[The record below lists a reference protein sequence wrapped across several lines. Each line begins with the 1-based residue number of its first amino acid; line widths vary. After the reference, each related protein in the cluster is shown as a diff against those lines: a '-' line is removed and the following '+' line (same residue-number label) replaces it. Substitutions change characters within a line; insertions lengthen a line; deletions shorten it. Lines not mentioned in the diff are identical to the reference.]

1 MKKIVLTVICF
12 LAITSFASGEVIFY
26 NMNQATL
33 AWDAV
38 TVDIDGDSITDV
50 KYRIYIANAVTDPG
64 KTNPVIV
71 ANDLTVITTTITL
84 GIKGKFFVG
93 VSAFIDDLES
103 DINWADIPTS
113 QGTNPLFG
121 LRFAVPP
128 KPPHNIVR

>member
-12 LAITSFASGEVIFY
+12 LAMTGFASGEVIFY
-26 NMNQATL
+26 NTNQAKL

-38 TVDIDGDSITDV
+38 TTDIDGDGITDV
-50 KYRIYIANAVTDPG
+50 KYRIYIANAVTDPE
-64 KTNPVIV
+64 KTNPVIG
-71 ANDLTVITTTITL
+71 ADNLTATTTTITL
-84 GIKGKFFVG
+84 TKGRFYVG
-93 VSAFIDDLES
+93 VAAFIDDLQS
-103 DINWADIPTS
+103 DINWADLPTY